1 MSKGNSVGS
10 NTNREGR
17 HMKDDNSLRKLS
29 YTFLYSKPHLEHK
42 KRCVSFS
49 VRKGRKSLS
58 HTISVLLNKVKVI

>member
-1 MSKGNSVGS
+1 MNKGNSVGS

-29 YTFLYSKPHLEHK
+29 YTFLYGKPHLEHK
-42 KRCVSFS
+42 KRRVSL
-49 VRKGRKSLS
+49 RKGRKSLS